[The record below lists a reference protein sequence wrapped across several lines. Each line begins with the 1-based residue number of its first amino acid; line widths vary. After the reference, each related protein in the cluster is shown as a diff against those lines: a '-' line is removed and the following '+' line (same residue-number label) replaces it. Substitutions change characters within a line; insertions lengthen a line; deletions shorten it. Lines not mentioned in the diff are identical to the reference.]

1 MKSVFDVLNI
11 IGSQLKEFLGLHLKL
26 GPLHRRQEDW
36 RKHNHCRLVGGRFN
50 KQGTYICVCDRIRS
64 LHLPTRILKSALT
77 EFSHINRPDGLNS
90 MLLSEGCVLGTAPGA
105 GMVGKILW
113 KRKWQPTPVFLPG
126 NSWVKGTWWA
136 IVHVVARRNWYDLA
150 TK

>member
-26 GPLHRRQEDW
+26 GPLHERQEDW

-90 MLLSEGCVLGTAPGA
+90 MLLSEGCVLRTAPGG
-105 GMVGKILW
+105 GMVGRRHISRTREVEEPQTALH
-113 KRKWQPTPVFLPG
+113 RSRVNLQSCLLDDFL
-126 NSWVKGTWWA
+126 KQA
-136 IVHVVARRNWYDLA
+136 
-150 TK
+150 